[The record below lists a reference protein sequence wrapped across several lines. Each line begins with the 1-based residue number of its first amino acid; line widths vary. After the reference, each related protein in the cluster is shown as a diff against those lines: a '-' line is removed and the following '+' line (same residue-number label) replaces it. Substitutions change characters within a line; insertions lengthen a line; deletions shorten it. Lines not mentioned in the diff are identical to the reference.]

1 MTEEV
6 RNVKTIGQTAM
17 KINDY
22 LSADEYIEFQ
32 LCRNA
37 QATRIL
43 LANWAVIIATFTL
56 IARYTNPASILLGA
70 FILAGRIHGL
80 GVIMHEGSH
89 NSFFKQRILNQILGH
104 WSPAGLP
111 RLLARQPLEHV
122 RVRDAG
128 ASRARASSR
137 RARPLRSNSRLGK
150 TNDSPL
156 TSFAPPARD

>member
-1 MTEEV
+1 MHSGPHTLQARCEYPLPVHGKPTSDKQVKVAHVPSTMTEEV

-111 RLLARQPLEHV
+111 RLLTW
-122 RVRDAG
+122 
-128 ASRARASSR
+128 
-137 RARPLRSNSRLGK
+137 LGRNR
-150 TNDSPL
+150 T
-156 TSFAPPARD
+156 